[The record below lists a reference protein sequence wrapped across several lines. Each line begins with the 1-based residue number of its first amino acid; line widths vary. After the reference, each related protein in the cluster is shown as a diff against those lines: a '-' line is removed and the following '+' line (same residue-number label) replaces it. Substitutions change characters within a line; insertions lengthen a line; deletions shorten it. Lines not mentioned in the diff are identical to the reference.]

1 MDLPAKRK
9 GVRVAMTAG
18 GFAYISCLSC
28 KALSCRQSLL
38 NERRSRSAGDVT
50 TMSRVMESARLT
62 PATET
67 RMLTRKKLMKAPFND
82 SQSQVAEK
90 ALRLDNKNR

>member
-1 MDLPAKRK
+1 MLMFQPLSSSPS
-9 GVRVAMTAG
+9 TQQSCESS
-18 GFAYISCLSC
+18 YI
-28 KALSCRQSLL
+28 
-38 NERRSRSAGDVT
+38 V
-50 TMSRVMESARLT
+50 VMEPAGLT

-90 ALRLDNKNR
+90 ALRLDNKNI

>member
-1 MDLPAKRK
+1 
-9 GVRVAMTAG
+9 
-18 GFAYISCLSC
+18 
-28 KALSCRQSLL
+28 
-38 NERRSRSAGDVT
+38 
-50 TMSRVMESARLT
+50 MEPARLT